1 MLCRI
6 FLTVTLFNPSHI
18 QFFQVFCQN
27 HGVANRLLLTPM
39 HARVLLTNM
48 PVRFT
53 FYACETIVTASE
65 SVLVVKHFLL
75 VNVTAERSVF
85 FSSRMYA
92 ISVPDD
98 SKAHQTQLGEDAP
111 LA

>member
-39 HARVLLTNM
+39 HARVLLINM

-75 VNVTAERSVF
+75 VNVTAERSVL
-85 FSSRMYA
+85 SSRMYA